1 MYYLNEKIKDNKS
14 FLEVRKNL
22 ENVIK
27 EITDIGELKFTI
39 PDDLNGNL
47 RGYQM
52 EGYKWFKSL
61 SYFNLGGILADEMGL
76 GKTIQTIT
84 FLLSEKLKKSLVVV
98 PTSLIYNWI
107 SEFNKFAPA
116 LKIGIVYGDV
126 KERKK
131 IIQDS
136 DKYNIL
142 ITTYGLLK
150 NDIDDY
156 KEINFE
162 YLILDEGQN
171 INNYKTQTAKVVRE
185 INSSIRFVLTGTPIE
200 NNLIEL
206 WSIFDFIMPGYLY
219 SKDEFTRKFLKDDK
233 NMLEELKLLI
243 SPYILK
249 RNKKDVLKE
258 LPDKIENKVL
268 VTLPKKQ
275 KELYD
280 SLLLEIKNKINNER
294 GKENTIELFSY
305 LMKLRQMCLDPSL
318 ILESYSGNNG
328 KLNVTEEIIEKNIN
342 EHKIVIFSQF
352 TSMLKRIEEKIKYKN
367 INYVYLDGSTSAK
380 KRIELVE
387 QFNNDENI
395 RIFLISLKAG
405 GTGLNLTSSDTVIHF
420 DPWYNPGVHDQ
431 ASDRAHRIGQ
441 KRVVNIYKLIAKDT
455 IEETIYLMQEYKKNL
470 INEVLENDDITD
482 NDVLNRL
489 SNEQIINIILR

>member
-1 MYYLNEKIKDNKS
+1 
-14 FLEVRKNL
+14 
-22 ENVIK
+22 
-27 EITDIGELKFTI
+27 
-39 PDDLNGNL
+39 
-47 RGYQM
+47 
-52 EGYKWFKSL
+52 
-61 SYFNLGGILADEMGL
+61 
-76 GKTIQTIT
+76 
-84 FLLSEKLKKSLVVV
+84 
-98 PTSLIYNWI
+98 
-107 SEFNKFAPA
+107 
-116 LKIGIVYGDV
+116 
-126 KERKK
+126 
-131 IIQDS
+131 
-136 DKYNIL
+136 
-142 ITTYGLLK
+142 
-150 NDIDDY
+150 
-156 KEINFE
+156 
-162 YLILDEGQN
+162 
-171 INNYKTQTAKVVRE
+171 
-185 INSSIRFVLTGTPIE
+185 
-200 NNLIEL
+200 
-206 WSIFDFIMPGYLY
+206 
-219 SKDEFTRKFLKDDK
+219 
-233 NMLEELKLLI
+233 
-243 SPYILK
+243 
-249 RNKKDVLKE
+249 
-258 LPDKIENKVL
+258 
-268 VTLPKKQ
+268 
-275 KELYD
+275 
-280 SLLLEIKNKINNER
+280 
-294 GKENTIELFSY
+294 
-305 LMKLRQMCLDPSL
+305 MKLRQMCLDPSL

-405 GTGLNLTSSDTVIHF
+405 GTGLNLTSSDIVIHF

>member
-1 MYYLNEKIKDNKS
+1 M
-14 FLEVRKNL
+14 
-22 ENVIK
+22 
-27 EITDIGELKFTI
+27 
-39 PDDLNGNL
+39 
-47 RGYQM
+47 
-52 EGYKWFKSL
+52 
-61 SYFNLGGILADEMGL
+61 
-76 GKTIQTIT
+76 
-84 FLLSEKLKKSLVVV
+84 
-98 PTSLIYNWI
+98 
-107 SEFNKFAPA
+107 
-116 LKIGIVYGDV
+116 
-126 KERKK
+126 
-131 IIQDS
+131 
-136 DKYNIL
+136 
-142 ITTYGLLK
+142 LK

-294 GKENTIELFSY
+294 EKENTIELFSY

-405 GTGLNLTSSDTVIHF
+405 GTGLNLTSSDIVIHF